1 MSQSHVVQPDAITQ
15 KHEEWMIPHACTYK
29 DQLEKEMRF
38 KIFKENLDFIENF
51 YEGKLSYKLSLNQF
65 ADSTDEEYQNV
76 NLTEAPTSLN
86 WRDRGAV
93 TPVRNQGHCG
103 SCWSFSAT
111 GSLERLVQIRTGN
124 LVSLSE
130 QQLVDCF
137 GSCRG
142 NMVDAAFRYIV
153 PAMMIAPK
161 IPGITKGS
169 NRATSVNTLEGKDD
183 PSRFNSSGLSDG
195 GCGTHL
201 IHAVNLVGYGTT
213 EDATKYWLIMNS

>member
-51 YEGKLSYKLSLNQF
+51 YEDPSPTSLGTF
-65 ADSTDEEYQNV
+65 RYQNV
-76 NLTEAPTSLN
+76 NLIEAPTSLN

-153 PAMMIAPK
+153 PAMMIAHK

-183 PSRFNSSGLSDG
+183 PSGSTQVVFLMEVVGL
-195 GCGTHL
+195 
-201 IHAVNLVGYGTT
+201 I
-213 EDATKYWLIMNS
+213 